1 MKLDREPV
9 PCEKPQPTT
18 EVPEGYEW
26 VWQNNALYQKDTH
39 FRLDESGWLI
49 NPRTKGYHD
58 AYTGWRYDAANEC
71 LVDDE
76 TGKQYTMDRE
86 EIPFV
91 AGVRCYPGQAAPYEV
106 PANLTWNAEAGYA
119 TLGELPYVYDPNSGW
134 LMDPETL
141 AYHDANYGYLYDAA
155 QGNLLDEATGKRY
168 DMSYAPIEE

>member
-1 MKLDREPV
+1 M
-9 PCEKPQPTT
+9 
-18 EVPEGYEW
+18 PEGYEW

-86 EIPFV
+86 EIVFV

-141 AYHDANYGYLYDAA
+141 RLPRRQLRLSLRRCAA
-155 QGNLLDEATGKRY
+155 ATCSTRQRASATTCRTPPSKNKRRVGRK
-168 DMSYAPIEE
+168 DR

>member
-9 PCEKPQPTT
+9 PFEKPQPTT

-86 EIPFV
+86 EIVFV
-91 AGVRCYPGQAAPYEV
+91 AGVRCYPGPGRSLRGAR
-106 PANLTWNAEAGYA
+106 ANLTWNAESRLCDARRTSPTCTTRTAAG
-119 TLGELPYVYDPNSGW
+119 
-134 LMDPETL
+134 
-141 AYHDANYGYLYDAA
+141 
-155 QGNLLDEATGKRY
+155 
-168 DMSYAPIEE
+168 